1 MDNPIEFDINLN
13 DQVIS
18 KETMKILRNICGLEY
33 SCERIIPKIIRSYE
47 KQESIE
53 APPKIEPT
61 SFEEEEV
68 NYD

>member
-18 KETMKILRNICGLEY
+18 KETIKILRNLCGLEY
-33 SCERIIPKIIRSYE
+33 SCERITPKIIRSYE
-47 KQESIE
+47 KQDSIE

-61 SFEEEEV
+61 SIDEEEV